1 MMTRRPAPRRPAAT
15 VLASLAALG
24 GVLVA
29 MAAGSWPLLLV
40 GAVAMGVID
49 GPLLVGVFAAR
60 AASPP
65 HLRATVFTVGASAK
79 LGAASIGALA
89 AGRLLDG
96 RATSAGLVAIGA
108 VHLVAVGVGWLSL
121 RRSAPAHAPGT
132 SPSRRPP
139 AAPR

>member
-1 MMTRRPAPRRPAAT
+1 M
-15 VLASLAALG
+15 LASLAALA

-29 MAAGSWPLLLV
+29 MAVGSWPILLV
-40 GAVAMGVID
+40 GALALGVVD

-65 HLRATVFTVGASAK
+65 VLRATVFTVGASAK

-96 RATSAGLVAIGA
+96 RATSAGLGAIGA
-108 VHLVAVGVGWLSL
+108 VHIVAVGVGWLSL

-132 SPSRRPP
+132 CPSRPRP